1 MIPQFST
8 SPPRSESNARVLVAV
23 AAPGQADELKA
34 AVAVLGHECLAIDD
48 VDDVFRVVAEWE
60 PDLILLGVDLN
71 GLSGLEVCSE
81 LRASD
86 MQRATPVMLVSD
98 SGDTDE
104 GLVAGGLLAGADDFI
119 ARPERHN
126 ELKARIQVQLRNKR
140 FRDALRRLRRERD
153 HLRRSAEID
162 LLTGLHNR
170 RTLESALRA
179 YYDGCERFAILFLD
193 VDHFKAI
200 NDSRGHD
207 VGDEV
212 LREVSRCLKDG
223 IRPGDALGRYGGEE
237 FMVLVAGAGQE
248 SARLVAE
255 RHRKSVS
262 AIDLARHELEQV
274 TISIGVA
281 VYDARRDD
289 ETLDELIKRADEALY
304 DAKRSGRNRTVVAPR
319 ESATSLGRS
328 QTVLKVLPPTHPAVS
343 AGHERPSL
351 FPVIGG
357 RR

>member
-1 MIPQFST
+1 MFPQFST
-8 SPPRSESNARVLVAV
+8 SPPRAESNARVLVAV
-23 AAPGQADELKA
+23 SALDQVERLKA
-34 AVAVLGHECLAIDD
+34 TVTLLGHECLAIDD

-81 LRASD
+81 LRTSD
-86 MQRATPVMLVSD
+86 MQRATPIVLVGD
-98 SGDTDE
+98 TEDTDE

-119 ARPERHN
+119 SRPQRES

-153 HLRRSAEID
+153 HLRRTAEID
-162 LLTGLHNR
+162 PLTGLHNR
-170 RTLESALRA
+170 RTLESALHA
-179 YYDGCERFAILFLD
+179 YYEGCERFAILFLD

-200 NDSRGHD
+200 NDSKGHD

-212 LREVSRCLKDG
+212 LRGVSRTLKEG

-237 FMVLVAGAGQE
+237 FMVVVAGAGQE

-255 RHRKSVS
+255 RHRRSVS
-262 AIDLARHELEQV
+262 TLDVSRYGLEQV
-274 TISIGVA
+274 TISVGVA
-281 VYDARRDD
+281 IYDARRDE

-319 ESATSLGRS
+319 ESAASLGRS

-343 AGHERPSL
+343 AGWPSL
-351 FPVIGG
+351 FPVTGG

>member
-1 MIPQFST
+1 MFSPFST
-8 SPPRSESNARVLVAV
+8 TPPRAEANARVLVAV
-23 AAPGQADELKA
+23 VLPEQAERLKT
-34 AVAVLGHECLAIDD
+34 AVTLLGHECLAIDD

-60 PDLILLGVDLN
+60 PDLILLGVELN

-86 MQRATPVMLVSD
+86 MQRATPIVLVSA
-98 SGDTDE
+98 SADTDE

-119 ARPERHN
+119 ARPEREG

-153 HLRRSAEID
+153 HLRRTAEID
-162 LLTGLHNR
+162 PLTGLHNR

-179 YYDGCERFAILFLD
+179 YYDGCERFAVLFLD
-193 VDHFKAI
+193 VDHFKQI
-200 NDSRGHD
+200 NDSHGHD

-212 LREVSRCLKDG
+212 LRAVSGCLKDG

-237 FMVLVAGAGQE
+237 FLILVAGAGQE

-255 RHRKSVS
+255 RHRSSVCS
-262 AIDLARHELEQV
+262 LDVSPHGIQQV

-281 VYDARRDD
+281 VFDARRDD
-289 ETLDELIKRADEALY
+289 ATLDELVKRADDALY
-304 DAKRSGRNRTVVAPR
+304 DAKRGGRNRTVVAPR
-319 ESATSLGRS
+319 ESEAQLSRS
-328 QTVLKVLPPTHPAVS
+328 QTVLKVLPPTHPAVRS
-343 AGHERPSL
+343 SYERTSL
-351 FPVIGG
+351 FPISGG
-357 RR
+357 R

>member
-1 MIPQFST
+1 M
-8 SPPRSESNARVLVAV
+8 VAV
-23 AAPGQADELKA
+23 SATGLAVRLKA
-34 AVAVLGHECLAIDD
+34 TVSLLGHECLAIDD

-60 PDLILLGVDLN
+60 PDLILLSADLN

-86 MQRATPVMLVSD
+86 MQRATPIVLVGEGS
-98 SGDTDE
+98 DTDE

-119 ARPERHN
+119 VRPERDA

-162 LLTGLHNR
+162 PLTGLHNR

-179 YYDGCERFAILFLD
+179 YYEGCERFAILFLD
-193 VDHFKAI
+193 VDHFKRI
-200 NDSRGHD
+200 NDTYGHD

-212 LREVSRCLKDG
+212 LRQVSRCLKDG

-237 FMVLVAGAGQE
+237 FLVLVAGAGQE

-255 RHRKSVS
+255 RHRKGVS
-262 AIDLARHELEQV
+262 ALDLASHGIDQV
-274 TISIGVA
+274 TLSIGVA
-281 VYDARRDD
+281 VFDARRDD

-304 DAKRSGRNRTVVAPR
+304 NAKRAGRNRTVVASR
-319 ESATSLGRS
+319 EGAALARS

-343 AGHERPSL
+343 AGYERPSL
-351 FPVIGG
+351 FPVSGG

>member
-1 MIPQFST
+1 MFPQFST
-8 SPPRSESNARVLVAV
+8 TPPRAESNARVLVAV
-23 AAPGQADELKA
+23 AAPQEAERLKTT
-34 AVAVLGHECLAIDD
+34 VSLLGHECLAIDD

-60 PDLILLGVDLN
+60 PDLILLGSDLN

-86 MQRATPVMLVSD
+86 MQRATPIVLISD
-98 SGDTDE
+98 SSDTDE

-119 ARPERHN
+119 VRPEREA

-162 LLTGLHNR
+162 PLTGLHNR

-193 VDHFKAI
+193 VDYFKQI

-207 VGDEV
+207 VGDDV
-212 LREVSRCLKDG
+212 LREVSRSLKEG

-262 AIDLARHELEQV
+262 ALDVSRHGLEQV

-281 VYDARRDD
+281 VFDARRDD
-289 ETLDELIKRADEALY
+289 ESLDELMKRADQALY

-319 ESATSLGRS
+319 EGASSLARS
-328 QTVLKVLPPTHPAVS
+328 QTVLKVLPPAHPAVS
-343 AGHERPSL
+343 AGYDRPSL
-351 FPVIGG
+351 FPVSGG
-357 RR
+357 RQ